1 MNQPLDDR
9 GKIKS
14 ELASGKLHSYI
25 VHNSKDPHPYL
36 ATIRASCLEHKW
48 NFMLTT
54 CDQAAFLYSQ
64 ARILGAKK
72 ILELGCF
79 YGHSTLALAA
89 ALPEDGLLISV
100 EHNPKFA
107 KIATDHLTRAGVM
120 DRIEIIVGEA
130 PRVTQDLARKHEA
143 GSFDL
148 IFVDADKRHSQAY
161 WDTSLALV
169 RVGGLII
176 FDNVLAR
183 GDILNDSQDAANHAT
198 AMREFNANVLLDGR
212 VQSFIATIGDGMLVA
227 IKNI

>member
-1 MNQPLDDR
+1 MTPIQDDR

-14 ELASGKLHSYI
+14 ELASGKIHAYI
-25 VHNSKDPHPYL
+25 VHHSKDPHPYL

-89 ALPEDGLLISV
+89 ALPPDGRLISI

-107 KIATDHLTRAGVM
+107 KMATEHLTNAGVM
-120 DRIEIIVGEA
+120 DRIKIIVGEA
-130 PRVTQDLARKHEA
+130 PKVTQDLLVQHEK

-161 WDTSLALV
+161 WETSLELV

-183 GDILNDSQDAANHAT
+183 GEILNENLDGTNHAT
-198 AMREFNANVLLDGR
+198 AMREFNEKVRLDDR
-212 VQSFIATIGDGMLVA
+212 VQSFIATIADGMLVA
-227 IKNI
+227 IKK